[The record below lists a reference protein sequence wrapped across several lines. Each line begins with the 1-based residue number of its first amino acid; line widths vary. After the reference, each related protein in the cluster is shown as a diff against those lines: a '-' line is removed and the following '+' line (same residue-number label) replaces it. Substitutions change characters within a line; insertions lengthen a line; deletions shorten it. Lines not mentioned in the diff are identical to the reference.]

1 MEKHE
6 QGIGRI
12 KIWFLILM
20 KMGVSTCEQTSYRMP
35 SPEFLVKEETRSRFA
50 TRVEGM
56 AARRALKLTGQP
68 IRSRSN
74 FSGED
79 VRPSASSS
87 AHTVPRWKRVLD
99 MTLIVLASPVLI
111 PLMLGIV
118 VMIKL
123 CSRGPVLFRQERIGY
138 LGQRFTC
145 FKFRSMA
152 VGADGAAH
160 IDHCSRLMELNVPMV
175 KIDGKDSRLI
185 LCGRL
190 LRASGLDELP
200 QVFNVLRGE
209 MSLVGPRPCLS
220 YECDKYLSWHKERFN
235 TLPGLTGLWQVCGKN
250 KTTFEEMMHLDIH
263 YVRTKTL
270 WSDQKIMFATAAVLF
285 SQIREIR
292 KRSSL

>member
-1 MEKHE
+1 
-6 QGIGRI
+6 
-12 KIWFLILM
+12 
-20 KMGVSTCEQTSYRMP
+20 MG
-35 SPEFLVKEETRSRFA
+35 ET
-50 TRVEGM
+50 
-56 AARRALKLTGQP
+56 AALRALKITGQP
-68 IRSRSN
+68 IRPRLN
-74 FSGED
+74 FSGEEGRSS
-79 VRPSASSS
+79 VSSS
-87 AHTVPRWKRVLD
+87 AHHVPRWKRVLD
-99 MTLIVLASPVLI
+99 LTLVVLASPILI
-111 PLMLGIV
+111 PLMLGIA

-138 LGQRFTC
+138 LGQRFIC
-145 FKFRSMA
+145 LKFRSMA

-160 IDHCSRLMELNVPMV
+160 ADHFNRLMELNVPMV
-175 KIDGKDSRLI
+175 KIDGRDSRLI

-250 KTTFEEMMHLDIH
+250 KTTFEEMMQLDIH
-263 YVRTKTL
+263 YVRTKTF
-270 WSDQKIMFATAAVLF
+270 WSDQKIMLATAAVLL

-292 KRSSL
+292 KRSSA

>member
-1 MEKHE
+1 
-6 QGIGRI
+6 
-12 KIWFLILM
+12 M
-20 KMGVSTCEQTSYRMP
+20 KMGLSTCEQTSYRI
-35 SPEFLVKEETRSRFA
+35 SSSEFLGKGETRSRYSS
-50 TRVEGM
+50 TVEEM

-68 IRSRSN
+68 IRPRLN

-79 VRPSASSS
+79 TRSAVSSS
-87 AHTVPRWKRVLD
+87 GLQVPRWKRVLD
-99 MTLIVLASPVLI
+99 VTLIVLASPVLI
-111 PLMLGIV
+111 PLMLGIA

-145 FKFRSMA
+145 LKFRSMA
-152 VGADGAAH
+152 VGSDLSAH
-160 IDHCSRLMELNVPMV
+160 VDHCSRLMELNVPME
-175 KIDGKDSRLI
+175 KIDGRDSRLI

-250 KTTFEEMMHLDIH
+250 RTTFEEMMRLDIH
-263 YVRTKTL
+263 YVRNKTL
-270 WSDQKIMFATAAVLF
+270 WADQKIIFATVAVLLT
-285 SQIREIR
+285 QIREIR
-292 KRSSL
+292 KSSSV